1 MTTNQQTLALDHVVL
16 VVTNLK
22 RAIAQFQS
30 NGFTVVEGAPMD
42 RHTMRLLRL
51 PMVPT

>member
-1 MTTNQQTLALDHVVL
+1 MAATQQTLALDHVVL

-22 RAIAQFQS
+22 LAIAQFQS

-42 RHTMRLLRL
+42 RHIMH
-51 PMVPT
+51 